1 MNLYHSVK
9 ISNPELQSIIEE
21 NWDKLLEIKHN
32 DILPPASI
40 PRKEMYNL
48 MTGFDAAIN
57 KKKTRNKNFAKG
69 LIAHG
74 NGQKLPSGVRK
85 KEANSSYWKSIP
97 NTDVAKALE
106 LGTWLE
112 GYLNALP

>member
-1 MNLYHSVK
+1 
-9 ISNPELQSIIEE
+9 
-21 NWDKLLEIKHN
+21 
-32 DILPPASI
+32 
-40 PRKEMYNL
+40 

-57 KKKTRNKNFAKG
+57 KKKTRNKNLAKG

-74 NGQKLPSGVRK
+74 NGQKLPSGVL
-85 KEANSSYWKSIP
+85 WKSIP